1 MYGQGQRN
9 AVKDHAVA
17 ARAVTRIHH
26 GLQSGLNADPGL
38 THKSEAASLDRLQ
51 HDPDSADRRFDPGTP
66 HPLKNGSHL
75 AGLRLWTSVAPGA
88 MHTHDELPWRGELG

>member
-51 HDPDSADRRFDPGTP
+51 HDPDSADRALRPRHPPPPEERVPSRGTQTVDLGGAESDA
-66 HPLKNGSHL
+66 HSRRAAL
-75 AGLRLWTSVAPGA
+75 AG
-88 MHTHDELPWRGELG
+88 